1 MYKIC
6 INIHQY
12 KTMED
17 SFAKVEDLAVHI
29 KEYLNNRIESVK
41 LSAAEKSSKMLA
53 NLIAISAVLLVFLF
67 VIVFASIALAYVLA
81 KLTGE
86 LYWGFLIVAG
96 IYLLLGSLI
105 WLLKEKILR
114 FPIMNAMLHQ
124 LFKDDE
130 TDDTN

>member
-1 MYKIC
+1 MYE
-6 INIHQY
+6 HQY

-29 KEYLNNRIESVK
+29 KEYMNNRIESVK

-53 NLIAISAVLLVFLF
+53 NLIAMAAVLLVFLF
-67 VIVFASIALAYVLA
+67 VIVFASIALAYALA

-86 LYWGFLIVAG
+86 LYWGFLIVSG

-124 LFKDDE
+124 LFKEDE
-130 TDDTN
+130 TDNKN

>member
-1 MYKIC
+1 
-6 INIHQY
+6 
-12 KTMED
+12 MED
-17 SFAKVEDLAVHI
+17 SFAKAEDLAVHI
-29 KEYLNNRIESVK
+29 KEYMNNRIESVK

-53 NLIAISAVLLVFLF
+53 NLIAMAAVLLVFLF
-67 VIVFASIALAYVLA
+67 VIVFASIALAYALA

-124 LFKDDE
+124 LFKEDE